1 MKIKRF
7 LKIVLL
13 ICCFVLTSIS
23 IALMYTIIIV
33 ENNSFEYSMLIP
45 LSMIPTGVLSIIYH
59 IKTLKHYSINYVYK
73 DLNDSFLWVGNL
85 LFAISISSMALSMIY
100 SFYGIRE
107 IDLNPKLFYA
117 LIFCGVILLIGMILI
132 LEEKWLYKKRHI
144 IKKQSKI
151 NKIDD
156 IRGAQDD
163 DL

>member
-7 LKIVLL
+7 FKIILL
-13 ICCFVLTSIS
+13 ICCLALTSIF
-23 IALMYTIIIV
+23 IVLMYTVIIL
-33 ENNSFEYSMLIP
+33 ENNPFEYSMLIP
-45 LSMIPTGVLSIIYH
+45 LSIISTGVLSIIYH

-85 LFAISISSMALSMIY
+85 LFAISISLMALFMIY
-100 SFYGIRE
+100 SFYSMRE

-117 LIFCGVILLIGMILI
+117 FVFCGVILLIGVVLI
-132 LEEKWLYKKRHI
+132 LEEKWLYKKRLI

-156 IRGAQDD
+156 IRGTQDD
-163 DL
+163 EL